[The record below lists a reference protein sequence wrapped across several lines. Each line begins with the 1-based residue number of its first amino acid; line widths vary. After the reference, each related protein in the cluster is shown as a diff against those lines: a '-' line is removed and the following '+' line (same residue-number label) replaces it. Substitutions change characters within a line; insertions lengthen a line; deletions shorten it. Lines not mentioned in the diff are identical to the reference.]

1 MALPTSR
8 PSASGRPIEPG
19 RAGDAATSARR
30 SAASPSASGETGT
43 VVRLPRPEQASSIT
57 HHLEL
62 VDQQLSEVLA
72 DLHHLWSTKLA
83 PAGESA
89 DVLGE
94 DDLPALLDTLVHSG
108 GKRIRPVMAHLG
120 WVSASGQAR
129 GIGHADVVRVSAA
142 LDLLHAFA
150 LVHDDVMDESTSR
163 RGVATAH
170 LHAAELHRRTGGQGR
185 AERFGDNI
193 AILLG
198 DLAHAE
204 ADALVAGLPEELRR
218 IWRLLVIE
226 LVYGQR
232 RDLTGSAAGRRDLTH
247 ARQVAR
253 LKSGAYTVE
262 RPLQL
267 GAAAARAPE
276 VVSAALATYG
286 QEVGEAFALRD
297 DLLGVWGDPSRTG
310 KPAGDDLISAKPTV
324 ILALAHERTTGAARA
339 MLSKVGTPDLTV
351 DDITQ
356 LQESLQE
363 CGVVAEVEDRINRH
377 VAEALAA
384 LDSSALDPDGV
395 RELTVMAHK
404 IAWRDA

>member
-1 MALPTSR
+1 MVPPTSR
-8 PSASGRPIEPG
+8 STETPAAADERPSTASRRPLSVA
-19 RAGDAATSARR
+19 RDTSTD
-30 SAASPSASGETGT
+30 GGGT
-43 VVRLPRPEQASSIT
+43 VVHLPRPEQAPSVT

-62 VDQQLSEVLA
+62 VDQQLDEVLA

-89 DVLGE
+89 DILGA
-94 DDLPALLDTLVHSG
+94 DDLPALLAALVHSG

-120 WVSASGQAR
+120 WLSASGQAR
-129 GIGHADVVRVSAA
+129 GVGHADVVRVSAA

-170 LHAAELHRRTGGQGR
+170 LHAADLHRRTAGHGR
-185 AERFGDNI
+185 PERFGDNI

-232 RDLTGSAAGRRDLTH
+232 RDLTGSAAGRTDLAH
-247 ARQVAR
+247 AREVAR

-297 DLLGVWGDPSRTG
+297 DLLGVWGDPTRTG

-324 ILALAHERTTGAARA
+324 ILALAQDRATGPARRTLAR
-339 MLSKVGTPDLTV
+339 VGTAELTC
-351 DDITQ
+351 DDIEQ
-356 LQESLQE
+356 LQEALRE
-363 CGVVAEVEDRINRH
+363 WGVVGEVEERINRH
-377 VAEALAA
+377 VADALAA

-395 RELTVMAHK
+395 RELTLMAHK

>member
-1 MALPTSR
+1 VALPTPR
-8 PSASGRPIEPG
+8 PSDPETVAP
-19 RAGDAATSARR
+19 AATSDPPTATAT
-30 SAASPSASGETGT
+30 AAPRGRGT
-43 VVRLPRPEQASSIT
+43 LARLPRPQQATSVT

-72 DLHHLWSTKLA
+72 DLDHLWSTKLA

-94 DDLPALLDTLVHSG
+94 DDLPALLATLVHSG

-129 GIGHADVVRVSAA
+129 GVGHADVVRVSAA

-276 VVSAALATYG
+276 VVSDALATYG
-286 QEVGEAFALRD
+286 REVGEAFALRD
-297 DLLGVWGDPSRTG
+297 DLLGVWGDPHRTG

-324 ILALAHERTTGAARA
+324 ILALAHERATGPARDI
-339 MLSKVGTPDLTV
+339 LRKVGTPELCA
-351 DDITQ
+351 DDIVR
-356 LQESLQE
+356 LQEALQE
-363 CGVVAEVEDRINRH
+363 CGVVAEVEERINRH
-377 VAEALAA
+377 VAEALDA

>member
-8 PSASGRPIEPG
+8 PHEPARPSEPAPVG
-19 RAGDAATSARR
+19 DRATHR
-30 SAASPSASGETGT
+30 PGESSRVGGAGSGT
-43 VVRLPRPEQASSIT
+43 VARLPRPEQAPSVL

-83 PAGESA
+83 PLDEPA

-94 DDLPALLDTLVHSG
+94 DDLPALLETLVHSG

-129 GIGHADVVRVSAA
+129 GVGHADVVRVSAA

-185 AERFGDNI
+185 PERFGDNI

-232 RDLTGSAAGRRDLTH
+232 RDLTGSAAGRRDLAH

-276 VVSAALATYG
+276 VVSDALATYG
-286 QEVGEAFALRD
+286 REIGEAFALRD
-297 DLLGVWGDPSRTG
+297 DLLGVWGDPTRTG

-324 ILALAHERTTGAARA
+324 ILALAHERTTGAARD
-339 MLSKVGTPDLTV
+339 LLGKVGTPELTAA
-351 DDITQ
+351 DIAR

-363 CGVVAEVEDRINRH
+363 CGVVAEVEHRINRH
-377 VAEALAA
+377 VAEALDA

-404 IAWRDA
+404 IAWREA